1 MKKKECPRR
10 STRMGFEEKACQRR
24 STESV
29 FEKKACQRR
38 STRGGLEG
46 TDQGQITLLS
56 GLFLSLFVAVLLTSH
71 LQMEMVRSS
80 ARYVEDALAAS
91 GLACALVDLRE
102 YGTSHVLK
110 IADEERSYEQFQSS
124 LRTNLGLDENW
135 ECGNK
140 RLISGKVTLE
150 SFVLYNF
157 ANGQVECCKITG
169 GRMERSV
176 GSLGQVRAPNGQI
189 VEHTGVYGEISYE
202 LKGIWGLI
210 VPARK
215 GKLVDI
221 VGEET

>member
-1 MKKKECPRR
+1 MKKKECPRQ
-10 STRMGFEEKACQRR
+10 STRDTFEE
-24 STESV
+24 
-29 FEKKACQRR
+29 
-38 STRGGLEG
+38 

-71 LQMEMVRSS
+71 LQMEMDRSS

-102 YGTSHVLK
+102 YGTSHELR
-110 IADEERSYEQFQSS
+110 IADEERSYEQFKGA
-124 LRTNLGLDENW
+124 LRMNLGLDENW

-150 SFVLYNF
+150 SFVLYNV
-157 ANGQVECCKITG
+157 ANGQVESCQMTG

-176 GSLGQVRAPNGQI
+176 GSLGEVRAPNGQI
-189 VEHTGVYGEISYE
+189 VEHTGVYGEISYD
-202 LKGIWGLI
+202 LQGVWGLI

>member
-1 MKKKECPRR
+1 MKKKECRRR
-10 STRMGFEEKACQRR
+10 STR
-24 STESV
+24 SV
-29 FEKKACQRR
+29 FEDKECRR
-38 STRGGLEG
+38 ERAGSVFSK

-124 LRTNLGLDENW
+124 LRTNLGLDDNW

-150 SFVLYNF
+150 SFVLYNV
-157 ANGQVECCKITG
+157 ANGQVECCKMTG

-176 GSLGQVRAPNGQI
+176 GSLGEVRAPNGQI
-189 VEHTGVYGEISYE
+189 VEHTGVYGEIS
-202 LKGIWGLI
+202 
-210 VPARK
+210 
-215 GKLVDI
+215 
-221 VGEET
+221 

>member
-1 MKKKECPRR
+1 MKKKECRRR
-10 STRMGFEEKACQRR
+10 STR
-24 STESV
+24 SV
-29 FEKKACQRR
+29 FEDKECRR
-38 STRGGLEG
+38 ERAGSVFSK

-124 LRTNLGLDENW
+124 LRTNLGLDDNW

-150 SFVLYNF
+150 SFVLYNV
-157 ANGQVECCKITG
+157 ANGQVECCKMTG

-176 GSLGQVRAPNGQI
+176 GSLGEVRAPNGQI

-202 LKGIWGLI
+202 LKGIWGLT

-215 GKLVDI
+215 GKLVDV